1 MQREGYAAYC
11 MEYGA
16 SAVHAR
22 RAVAFVWLPSQPGAA
37 LPFRRTYP
45 GIKRRI
51 ENVVRGCPEEYR
63 EAGFYNAELNGIA
76 DSITIIVKNIAKKEE
91 QRKEAEY
98 TSFHDSM
105 TGLYNRRFFSE
116 ELRRLDVKRN
126 YPLCII
132 CCDVNG
138 LKLVNDVF
146 GHDVGDQ
153 LICRVAESLAG
164 VMQGR
169 RYPGPRGRG

>member
-1 MQREGYAAYC
+1 M
-11 MEYGA
+11 
-16 SAVHAR
+16 
-22 RAVAFVWLPSQPGAA
+22 
-37 LPFRRTYP
+37 
-45 GIKRRI
+45 
-51 ENVVRGCPEEYR
+51 
-63 EAGFYNAELNGIA
+63 
-76 DSITIIVKNIAKKEE
+76 KNIAKKEE

-164 VMQGR
+164 VCRADDILARVGGDEFALLLSHTSEEDAEGIIARIREGFPAENIRGAQISASFGYGVKKKEGGFHSG
-169 RYPGPRGRG
+169 YPSFGGSDDVPEKADGE